1 MANPPKGKAKAKP
14 AVAKK
19 PAPRSAK
26 AVTRGA
32 KAKPVDSGQKY
43 LVAGTVTYAD
53 STPAVG
59 LTVIAYD
66 GDESGTD
73 KLGSA
78 ATDQAG
84 NYTIRYCEADFRK
97 TKKERG
103 GADVVVYVY
112 DADKTLLFTSKK
124 KNNAP
129 ANYELNIK
137 LPARPFVVRGIVTDA
152 NHKPAPNLIVRAFDC
167 DLRNDQP
174 VGKESRTNEHGYYE
188 IRYVQEDFTHAEKAA
203 ADIKLRIFA
212 PDGKKELMSSEI
224 LFNALAD
231 QKIDMQ
237 LPENSAAKVSV
248 WEQITQVV
256 LPLLAHQGKKWEA
269 ILPRQLNDKDIGFI
283 VKESG
288 LDREQLWLWALA
300 DKFAHKYELIN
311 TETLRPKLRKTR
323 KQVSNASA
331 GSKITAQVIDESL
344 ESICFFGWFLNDQPQ
359 NFNLLIRRSPE
370 ELIASLDRAVAQNQI
385 PPLDK
390 KLKAIVSQALESRRV
405 VEEIKPSAEGEPASL
420 GGALR
425 TMPFAHKLNLDD
437 AKGLG
442 AKIVTMLLNE
452 SPQEVSQWQQIH
464 DLVNDNALF
473 NSLQRTIGLSQLT
486 GGHVPL
492 IQALQLDEVDTT
504 AASLADLVK
513 HDRQHWIELAKEHG
527 APNGMEA
534 ETEELRVIQFGQK
547 IAQTIEM
554 MHPVPFVNHRLGN
567 GQITV
572 AAELQKPLTK
582 FLSAN
587 PEMRIKDG
595 SVILWLDSD
604 KVQTGGL
611 SKAQIKKIRP
621 EILKIDRIAK
631 LVPSLEYVGPML
643 KQNYESGR
651 DIVHRHSRE
660 VFVDEMKDLVVNEAE
675 AGRIYDAAA
684 GAVASTEALVLA
696 YSPIF
701 KGIDLPVMPLN
712 NQTASPAPRN
722 GMELRSLTLPLK
734 LPANLQQLFGN
745 QDYCECA
752 HGASMYGPAAYLA
765 DLLHM
770 LGRGRANA
778 AGLTALQV
786 LLDRRPDLAEIDLTG
801 DNTEITL
808 PYIDLV
814 LEILEA
820 PEILVLPRFP
830 PQSRHYRGNGFDGSL
845 TTGTVPDAM
854 KNDFAILGVQL
865 GGDHDVGGTS
875 AGPWRIRDK
884 NTGVKYCLTHSG
896 AHYSYDLAIYPQ
908 SVASAVKGYRP
919 FSNRTSTVVGNVG
932 TATFPWKLPFD
943 TARDETN
950 TWLEQ
955 LGATRAGVMQA
966 ISTDRWGDVET
977 ACEYLNISPAERR
990 ILNSALVEEHKDWG
1004 FANAAFATPAE
1015 EIFDPIAGVVG
1026 VFVAGR
1032 NQVVWEGG
1040 TVRERSDPP
1049 VWHALLKNVSLLRSR
1064 ARLTHRE
1071 LLSVLETRFVRA
1083 GGARLEITGDEC
1095 NSGKMRLDLMN
1106 AELARRI
1113 HIFVR
1118 LWRKLGWTTVE
1129 LDRAILA
1136 YRAGS
1141 AVGGFQVF
1149 TDLFLRFV
1157 ANIARLHASSKLPV
1171 LQLLDLFG
1179 QPSATSF
1186 LDTTEFWDHAGKLPQ
1201 RTLSRYQQWFD
1212 NPTIGKPRVPEFQL
1226 HADLRELATMS
1237 RPTELQVGLPKPRIS
1252 DHLTYIAAALA
1263 LPESELAEL
1272 LPASS
1277 MCLNPQKIE
1286 ARSEG
1291 RPVEVQGSS
1300 SKNIEIVLGAN
1311 SPNSVFLLTVQES
1324 DSESDISFENVSAAD
1339 LSGGVSPLRIDSAT
1353 QKLTILNYT
1362 GTRKYLRCVV
1372 TPESGANP
1380 SLWIR
1385 VRIEKKPG
1393 IVSDDLTITNLT
1405 ALCRYA
1411 ILRRLIGVPISEL
1424 RTLMSLTGVASL
1436 ADINSPEKVLG
1447 LLDSRQSLKT
1457 LGLTVSQAEQLL
1469 LGPSGE
1475 NAAELNARAVSLLT
1489 SIRADYQ
1496 AIRDETTVADNKR
1509 SDLLKNILTG
1519 LGWDDRLIGDVLGAD
1534 GLGSEYGDYEAPLD
1548 LIPGFPKS
1556 LTYDLAGKLL
1566 KVRPVPP
1573 QTLQDDVAL
1582 LLNTQTD
1589 LNVLAA
1595 LRAIS
1600 GGSDEAQLDLLPSGV
1615 TLPASLIYDDA
1626 TKQFKAP
1633 RSTLPNILQ
1642 NDIANLLTNNT
1653 VSGDLRRALNKI
1665 SAEAVRRVG
1674 RLHTAKNWLRA
1685 KKLPVHRVSLGPN
1698 SAPLHVPVEWKG
1710 RFYYDSA
1717 TAELCLVGWMKEA
1730 DKTAL
1735 KLLEV
1740 ASPPAS
1746 MTASRQS
1753 FERAIDDLY
1762 LDSEGYPV
1770 PVNNAENAL
1779 VVLRIEKLLIETDGL
1794 EARCGLILEKLL
1806 PEWRKQKMHTKLSAT
1821 LSQSLALTPE
1831 SAEAL
1836 LELPTTPPSFETLVT
1851 YDQFLASDPATKPTR
1866 AAFTQAF
1873 DAAARLLILGKL
1885 VVQLKMD
1892 AGQVP
1897 WLGGVWTGLNLTSLP
1912 AQRAAISP
1920 NWSAVSALASLI
1932 TLRDKTAVGVAGLQK
1947 ILDATPTTSTSIA
1960 YAPLAVAL
1968 GCSEDTL
1975 RVFAGADEFNIDEP
1989 TWFRVPSQLLRLVN
2003 CLELILKLNMPAGLF
2018 VKLKSSRAPADAE
2031 AEVQALRQ
2039 MALGQS
2045 TGNTWTDAERKVL
2058 DGIRQRRRDATV
2070 DYLVQKHVVRDAN
2083 DLYGHYLIDPQ
2094 MNPCMMTSRIKQAIS
2109 SVQLFIQ
2116 RCLMNLEPDVSPNM
2130 IEVRSWEKHQLQWE
2144 VNRKILF
2151 HAENWI
2157 DTELWPDKS
2166 PFFDDAVSSLQ
2177 QGDAT
2182 SDKAQLAVQGFL
2194 EKLTDL
2200 SRMDVVATCSSYDDD
2215 GYLLV
2220 THIFARTLAEPRTYW
2235 YRQFIKQDVKD
2246 PNSSLGIWTAWKPV
2260 DLDIEGDHLFP
2271 FVWQGRL
2278 FLFWAIFS
2286 EEAKEP
2292 TATELQPNQGK
2303 PPKKYWHFKFA
2314 WSEFKSGKWSSRRVA
2329 GDLTH
2334 KDFITDDDRFE
2345 QKYFY
2350 FSVLEKSPRGV
2361 TVRVYAGKGIPNAY
2375 FAAFFDG
2382 SSLIQAHGEYKY
2394 DTSRRSYWFEQD
2406 SIAAANAPVDGSAPP
2421 AILEHGNMR
2430 IKIDHLTKLRDPHNA
2445 PSYDPYGVPV
2455 TFIGYVLRQG
2465 SLLYSP
2471 NTGAAHFRARKHLT
2485 LSFTIENLPSPFFRL
2500 DQLHQFFVY
2509 PTWRVEHVFSQTG
2522 MFLTL
2527 SSMRDVP
2534 RLHFYALDWPQ
2545 ANRLRKTLSSSGIDK
2560 LLSYD
2565 SQEEKQDG
2573 GILGYFSDYSVPSN
2587 VVAQAPSGDLEFSPH
2602 SATAQYNEEL
2612 FRNLPFSVGCALYKN
2627 QRFEEAQRWFHYI
2640 FDPTDNSD
2648 EVSPARYWR
2657 YRPFR
2662 EAGQGLRIDEL
2673 VRLLADSGTLT
2684 PEQTKA
2690 KSDFQTLISMWKE
2703 QPFQPHLV
2711 ARLRIRSFKYA
2722 VVMKYVDNL
2731 FAWGDQYYHLETL
2744 EALNKATQVYV
2755 LIAQIL
2761 GRRPE
2766 GIPRRTRPV
2775 VKSFSEL
2782 FSPQRDDLDSLS
2794 NALVEAE
2801 NLIPSTSSGGSALP
2815 QGALKSLYFCVPN
2828 NPKLLEYYDRVEDR
2842 LFKLRNCMNIDGV
2855 VRHLPLFEPSI
2866 DPSLLVRAAAAG
2878 VDVGGVLADLNAPL
2892 PFYRFNVM
2900 AQKATELCAEVK
2912 SLGAAL
2918 LSAIE
2923 KSDAETMALMRSTH
2937 ELQML
2942 RSVRMVKE
2950 LQLYEAKANIDA
2962 IGVSL
2967 ESAQKRFTHY
2977 VGLVTQMES
2986 LSIPTTPVGVTV
2998 QSLALAATEAL
3009 TNVATFVQ
3017 SGVAM
3022 VDPIASASIE
3032 MMKQSLARTAEA
3044 LSATL
3049 PPESSATDKVP
3060 MNAAEKRQSNEL
3072 KSAHDLQKKAMEQR
3086 LVAQVLAKIPDFT
3099 LGAQGWTSSPVV
3111 QLTLGGT
3118 LLSSFANFSASIL
3131 DTEASEHS
3139 YRAGLHSTL
3148 AGYQR
3153 RAADWLL
3160 QAELAAKEI
3169 EQITKQIA
3177 ASNLRIAIASQELR
3191 NHDLQ
3196 AENAHAVDEF
3206 MHSKYTNRELYN
3218 WMSGQLSNLYFQSY
3232 QLAYDVAKRAERC
3245 FKHELG
3251 VESSFIKFG
3260 YWDNLKKGLL
3270 AGENL
3275 LSDVKRMEVAYLN
3288 QNARELEITKH
3299 VSLRQLNPQALL
3311 DLRRTGRCEFNIPEL
3326 LFDLDFPG
3334 HYFRRIKSV
3343 SVSVPCVVGPY
3354 VGVTGTLR
3362 LMKSKLRDKAI
3373 VSGNY
3378 SDEANYKVSY
3388 LPTQAIAT
3396 STGQN
3401 DSGLFELNFRDERYL
3416 PSENEGGIS
3425 YWEFELPA
3433 NFRAFDY
3440 STISDLI
3447 LHVRYTAREGGQAL
3461 AAKAHDSLVNELK
3474 NAAGSPLMQLI
3485 SIRHDFSQQWAA
3497 YRAGSDSSLKLTLSD
3512 EYFPYLFRTRV
3523 HVDPSTITYYS
3534 DSAQIN
3540 GITTTAAAAESKI
3553 ITVSELSKDLQNVY
3567 LLIPYTV
3574 AS

>member
-14 AVAKK
+14 APHSGETATS
-19 PAPRSAK
+19 SAK
-26 AVTRGA
+26 E
-32 KAKPVDSGQKY
+32 KPV
-43 LVAGTVTYAD
+43 
-53 STPAVG
+53 
-59 LTVIAYD
+59 
-66 GDESGTD
+66 
-73 KLGSA
+73 
-78 ATDQAG
+78 
-84 NYTIRYCEADFRK
+84 
-97 TKKERG
+97 
-103 GADVVVYVY
+103 
-112 DADKTLLFTSKK
+112 
-124 KNNAP
+124 
-129 ANYELNIK
+129 
-137 LPARPFVVRGIVTDA
+137 
-152 NHKPAPNLIVRAFDC
+152 
-167 DLRNDQP
+167 
-174 VGKESRTNEHGYYE
+174 
-188 IRYVQEDFTHAEKAA
+188 
-203 ADIKLRIFA
+203 
-212 PDGKKELMSSEI
+212 
-224 LFNALAD
+224 AD
-231 QKIDMQ
+231 QQIDMP
-237 LPENSAAKVSV
+237 LPEATTSKVSV

-256 LPLLAHQGKKWEA
+256 WPLLAKNAEA
-269 ILPRQLNDKDIGFI
+269 VLPRQLDDKDIDFI

-288 LDREQLWLWALA
+288 LNREQIRLWALA

-311 TETLRPKLRKTR
+311 TETLPPKRRETR
-323 KQVSNASA
+323 NHASDASA
-331 GSKITAQVIDESL
+331 GSNFTGQEIDESL

-359 NFNLLIRRSPE
+359 NFNLLIRRSPAD
-370 ELIASLDRAVAQNQI
+370 LIASLDRAVAQNYI
-385 PPLDK
+385 PPLDE
-390 KLKAIVSQALESRRV
+390 KLKAVVSQALESRRV

-425 TMPFAHKLNLDD
+425 TMPLAHKLNLDD

-452 SPQEVSQWQQIH
+452 SPQEVSRWQQIH
-464 DLVNDNALF
+464 ELVKDDALF

-492 IQALQLDEVDTT
+492 IQALQLDEVNET

-527 APNGMEA
+527 APRGMEA
-534 ETEELRVIQFGQK
+534 ETEELRVIQLGQK

-567 GQITV
+567 GQIPV
-572 AAELQKPLTK
+572 AAELQKPLTE
-582 FLSAN
+582 FLTAN

-604 KVQTGGL
+604 KIQSGGL
-611 SKAQIKKIRP
+611 SKDQIKKIRP

-631 LVPSLEYVGPML
+631 LVPSLEYIGPML

-701 KGIDLPVMPLN
+701 KGIDLPVLPSSG
-712 NQTASPAPRN
+712 QTASQNPQNAMVP
-722 GMELRSLTLPLK
+722 LSLTRPLK
-734 LPANLQQLFGN
+734 LPANLQQLFGS

-770 LGRGRANA
+770 LGLGRANA

-786 LLDRRPDLAEIDLTG
+786 LLGRRPDLAEIDLTG

-820 PEILVLPRFP
+820 PEIMVLPRFR
-830 PQSRHYRGNGFDGSL
+830 QSGVSPANGFDGSL
-845 TTGTVPDAM
+845 SSGTVPDEI
-854 KNDFAILGVQL
+854 KNKLYELGIPL
-865 GGDHDVGGTS
+865 GDEYDVRGSS
-875 AGPWRIRDK
+875 AGPWSIRDK
-884 NTGVKYCLTHSG
+884 NSGVKYRLAQSM
-896 AHYSYDLAIYPQ
+896 AAQYYDLAIYPQ
-908 SVASAVKGYRP
+908 SAASAVKGYRP
-919 FSNRTSTVVGNVG
+919 FSNRTSAVVGNVG

-955 LGATRAGVMQA
+955 LGATRAEVMQA

-977 ACEYLNISPAERR
+977 ACEYLNISYAERR
-990 ILNSALVEEHKDWG
+990 ILNSAPAEEHKDWG
-1004 FANAAFATPAE
+1004 FAASTAPAV
-1015 EIFDPIAGVVG
+1015 FDPIAGDNRG
-1026 VFVAGR
+1026 PG
-1032 NQVVWEGG
+1032 
-1040 TVRERSDPP
+1040 
-1049 VWHALLKNVSLLRSR
+1049 VWHELLKNVSLLRSR
-1064 ARLTHRE
+1064 ACLTHRE
-1071 LLSVLETRFVRA
+1071 LLNVLETQFVRA
-1083 GGARLEITGDEC
+1083 GGGRLEITGEEC
-1095 NSGKMRLDLMN
+1095 DTAEMRLGSMN
-1106 AELARRI
+1106 AALARRI

-1136 YRAGS
+1136 YGAGS
-1141 AVGGFQVF
+1141 AVSGFQVF
-1149 TDLFLRFV
+1149 TDLFLLLV

-1179 QPSATSF
+1179 QPSATSY
-1186 LDTTEFWDHAGKLPQ
+1186 LDTTEYWDHAGKLPQ

-1212 NPTIGKPRVPEFQL
+1212 NPTIGKPRVPEFRL
-1226 HADLRELATMS
+1226 HASRLELAAIS
-1237 RPTELQVGLPKPRIS
+1237 RPTELQAGLPKPRIS

-1277 MCLNPQKIE
+1277 ICLNPRKVE

-1291 RPVEVQGSS
+1291 RSIEVQGSLL
-1300 SKNIEIVLGAN
+1300 KNIEIVLGAS

-1353 QKLTILNYT
+1353 QQLILLNYT
-1362 GTRKYLRCVV
+1362 GSLKYLRCVV
-1372 TPESGANP
+1372 VPESDANP

-1385 VRIEKKPG
+1385 VRIETKPG
-1393 IVSDDLTITNLT
+1393 IVSDDLTIANLT
-1405 ALCRYA
+1405 TLCRYA

-1424 RTLMSLTGVASL
+1424 RTLMSLRGVASL
-1436 ADINSPEKVLG
+1436 TDVNSPEKVLG
-1447 LLDSRQSLKT
+1447 LLDARQSLKT

-1475 NAAELNARAVSLLT
+1475 NGVELNARAVSLLT

-1566 KVRPVPP
+1566 KVRLVRPPTLLDDVASLLSP
-1573 QTLQDDVAL
+1573 QTDSNLLTALRLISGGYNEARLDILPGAVTLPASLTYDNARQLLLVHLVRPQALRDDVAL
-1582 LLNTQTD
+1582 LLTTQTNA
-1589 LNVLAA
+1589 NVLTA

-1600 GGSDEAQLDLLPSGV
+1600 RGSNEASLDLLPSGV

-1626 TKQFKAP
+1626 TKQLKAP

-1642 NDIANLLTNNT
+1642 DEIVNLLTNNA
-1653 VSGDLRRALNKI
+1653 VSGDLRRALNEI

-1674 RLHTAKNWLRA
+1674 LLHTAKNWLRA
-1685 KKLPVHRVSLGPN
+1685 KKLPVHRVPLGPN
-1698 SAPLHVPVEWKG
+1698 SAPLDVPAEWKG

-1717 TAELCLVGWMKEA
+1717 TAELCFVGWTKVA

-1740 ASPPAS
+1740 VSPPAS
-1746 MTASRQS
+1746 MTASRQL
-1753 FERAIDDLY
+1753 FERAIDALY
-1762 LDSEGYPV
+1762 EASEPYAIPA
-1770 PVNNAENAL
+1770 NSAENAL
-1779 VVLRIEKLLIETDGL
+1779 VVPSDGLTDGLTIEKLLLETEGL

-1806 PEWRKQKMHTKLSAT
+1806 PEWRKQKMHTKLSST

-1831 SAEAL
+1831 TAEAL
-1836 LELPTTPPSFETLVT
+1836 FELQYLAVPPVIPATTPPRFETLVT
-1851 YDQFLASDPATKPTR
+1851 HEQFLASDPATKPTR
-1866 AAFTQAF
+1866 AAFEQAF
-1873 DAAARLLILGKL
+1873 DAAVRLLILGKL
-1885 VVQLKMD
+1885 VVQQKMD

-1912 AQRAAISP
+1912 TQRATVSP
-1920 NWSAVSALASLI
+1920 NWSALSALASLI
-1932 TLRDKTAVGVAGLQK
+1932 TLRDKTAVAVTGLQK
-1947 ILDATPTTSTSIA
+1947 ILVATPTTSTSIA

-1975 RVFAGADEFNIDEP
+1975 RVFVGADGFNIGAP
-1989 TWFRVPSQLLRLVN
+1989 TWFRVPPQLLRLVN
-2003 CLELILKLNMPAGLF
+2003 CLELMLKLNMPAGLF
-2018 VKLKSSRAPADAE
+2018 VKLKPSGAPADAE

-2045 TGNTWTDAERKVL
+2045 AGNTWTDAERKVL

-2070 DYLVQKHVVRDAN
+2070 DYLIQKHGVRDAN

-2116 RCLMNLEPDVSPNM
+2116 RCLMNLEPDVSPDM

-2151 HAENWI
+2151 YAENWI

-2182 SDKAQLAVQGFL
+2182 SDKAELAVQGFL

-2220 THIFARTLAEPRTYW
+2220 THIFARTLAEPHTYW

-2246 PNSSLGIWTAWKPV
+2246 PTSSLGIWTAWKPV

-2292 TATELQPNQGK
+2292 TAAELRPNEGK
-2303 PPKKYWHFKFA
+2303 PPEKYWHLKFA
-2314 WSEFKSGKWSSRRVA
+2314 WSEFKSGKWSSRRLA
-2329 GDLTH
+2329 QGQLLYLH
-2334 KDFITDDDRFE
+2334 LSSRITDASP
-2345 QKYFY
+2345 FY
-2350 FSVLEKSPRGV
+2350 FSISDMGAQGV
-2361 TVRVYAGKGIPNAY
+2361 TIRVYWAYKSTVPALPQPLNTLSHLTDPVSVLYFDGNNINVAGGLFTY
-2375 FAAFFDG
+2375 FA
-2382 SSLIQAHGEYKY
+2382 SSGRNSIQLTERISYSLNAEIPIDSNVPLSIDYHRNMKMEL
-2394 DTSRRSYWFEQD
+2394 SRSR
-2406 SIAAANAPVDGSAPP
+2406 
-2421 AILEHGNMR
+2421 
-2430 IKIDHLTKLRDPHNA
+2430 T
-2445 PSYDPYGVPV
+2445 
-2455 TFIGYVLRQG
+2455 
-2465 SLLYSP
+2465 
-2471 NTGAAHFRARKHLT
+2471 LT
-2485 LSFTIENLPSPFFRL
+2485 LSQNNGVSINTKTAVTRSTQLVYSPVHGRAVFAAPRIAEWNFSNVIPRGSRTTPFIQSDMMHSFFVNPAWRLMFVDIGGGQSGVVGNLPNWRL
-2500 DQLHQFFVY
+2500 
-2509 PTWRVEHVFSQTG
+2509 RE
-2522 MFLTL
+2522 
-2527 SSMRDVP
+2527 VP
-2534 RLHFYALDWPQ
+2534 NLHFYALDWPQ
-2545 ANRLRKTLSSSGIDK
+2545 STRLRKTLIENGVDK
-2560 LLSYD
+2560 LLS
-2565 SQEEKQDG
+2565 SNTQVEKDA
-2573 GILGYFSDYSVPSN
+2573 GILGYFSRDYAPSAE
-2587 VVAQAPSGDLEFSPH
+2587 VLAQYPSGDLEFSPH

-2612 FRNLPFSVGCALYKN
+2612 FCNLPFSVACTLYKN

-2640 FDPTDNSD
+2640 FDPTDNTD
-2648 EVSPARYWR
+2648 EPSPARYWR
-2657 YRPFR
+2657 FRPFR
-2662 EAGQGLRIDEL
+2662 EAEQGLRIDEL
-2673 VRLLADSGTLT
+2673 VRLLADTGTLT
-2684 PEQTKA
+2684 PEQRKA
-2690 KSDFQTLISMWKE
+2690 KSDFQTLIAMWKE

-2782 FSPQRDDLDSLS
+2782 FSAQRDDLDPLS

-2801 NLIPSTSSGGSALP
+2801 NLIPSNSSGGSAQP
-2815 QGALKSLYFCVPN
+2815 QSGLKSLYFCVPN

-2923 KSDAETMALMRSTH
+2923 KGDAETMALMRSTH

-2998 QSLALAATEAL
+2998 QSLAVAATEAL

-3017 SGVAM
+3017 SGTAM
-3022 VDPIASASIE
+3022 VDPIATASIE

-3177 ASNLRIAIASQELR
+3177 ASNLRIAISSQELR

-3447 LHVRYTAREGGQAL
+3447 LHVRYTARDGGQAL
-3461 AAKAHDSLVNELK
+3461 SAKAHESLVNELN
-3474 NAAGSPLMQLI
+3474 NAAGSPLVQLI

-3523 HVDPSTITYYS
+3523 HIDVSTITYYS

-3540 GITTTAAAAESKI
+3540 GITTTAATAELKT
-3553 ITVSELSKDLQNVY
+3553 ITVNGLNKDLKNAY
-3567 LLIPYTV
+3567 LLIPYTL
-3574 AS
+3574 ASS